1 MKDLQQKQNQ
11 LIKESQQWEKEKEYL
26 IKKRK
31 LKNDKKDF
39 FAFRPRLI
47 STSKLLTLFLFLNC
61 TTIEIFTGWVT
72 VMNIHNAK
80 ELMITPDLSPLN
92 IIIGAVIGET
102 IGFAIYSIKAAK
114 ENSKGGIVYQQ
125 AMLSASQG
133 NTIEEQIQ

>member
-1 MKDLQQKQNQ
+1 M
-11 LIKESQQWEKEKEYL
+11 
-26 IKKRK
+26 
-31 LKNDKKDF
+31 
-39 FAFRPRLI
+39 

-114 ENSKGGIVYQQ
+114 ENSKGGIVY
-125 AMLSASQG
+125 
-133 NTIEEQIQ
+133 

>member
-31 LKNDKKDF
+31 LRNDKKDF
-39 FAFRPRLI
+39 FTFRPRLM